1 MACITLVVIITQT
14 PTSMKSFRNL
24 LLALLSIAM
33 VYEIFNTFYKPAIL
47 LPLPIFIP
55 VIPISSVTDALNSFG
70 PYISMIYMTLTM
82 DLLLCMIIQRYFT
95 MSNHVVSHP
104 KHLEKC
110 VYGMVLITNFIMVVM
125 LITSNFIGDRLNE
138 QDTLIFIQ
146 KHIIDWE
153 NLLSMIKNPSVIT
166 GFLRADVSAIFKR
179 YYTIAYGISRVFTFI
194 FFTRLNM
201 KIVFGTNETP
211 QNRKQHQMIIR
222 LLKFEF
228 FAALFL
234 IIIPTSL
241 FVCVMAF
248 QIPNPMLPM
257 YCALVIKLYPPLDII
272 LTMFLIKPYRTF
284 VKKVIFKIC
293 RLKSASVSDGSS
305 TPKNNNAKYDVP
317 NRP

>member
-1 MACITLVVIITQT
+1 
-14 PTSMKSFRNL
+14 
-24 LLALLSIAM
+24 
-33 VYEIFNTFYKPAIL
+33 
-47 LPLPIFIP
+47 
-55 VIPISSVTDALNSFG
+55 
-70 PYISMIYMTLTM
+70 MIYMSLTI

-95 MSNHVVSHP
+95 MSKNVVSHP

-110 VYGMVLITNFIMVVM
+110 VYGMVFITNFIMVVM

-146 KHIIDWE
+146 KNIIDWE
-153 NLLSMIKNPSVIT
+153 NLLLMVKNPSVIT

-228 FAALFL
+228 LAVLFL
-234 IIIPTSL
+234 IIIPTSI
-241 FVCVMAF
+241 FVCVMAVR
-248 QIPNPMLPM
+248 IPNPMIPM
-257 YCALVIKLYPPLDII
+257 YCA
-272 LTMFLIKPYRTF
+272 
-284 VKKVIFKIC
+284 
-293 RLKSASVSDGSS
+293 
-305 TPKNNNAKYDVP
+305 
-317 NRP
+317 

>member
-1 MACITLVVIITQT
+1 
-14 PTSMKSFRNL
+14 
-24 LLALLSIAM
+24 
-33 VYEIFNTFYKPAIL
+33 
-47 LPLPIFIP
+47 
-55 VIPISSVTDALNSFG
+55 
-70 PYISMIYMTLTM
+70 MIYMSLTI
-82 DLLLCMIIQRYFT
+82 DLLLCMVIQRYFA
-95 MSNHVVSHP
+95 MSKNVVSHP

-110 VYGMVLITNFIMVVM
+110 VYGMVFITNFIMVVM

-153 NLLSMIKNPSVIT
+153 SLLSMVKNPSVIT

-179 YYTIAYGISRVFTFI
+179 YYTMAYGISRVFAFI

-201 KIVFGTNETP
+201 KIIYGTNETP

-228 FAALFL
+228 LAALFL
-234 IIIPTSL
+234 IIIPTSI
-241 FVCVMAF
+241 FVCVMAVR
-248 QIPNPMLPM
+248 IPNPMIPL

-284 VKKVIFKIC
+284 VKKVIFKIF
-293 RLKSASVSDGSS
+293 RYKSASVSDDSS
-305 TPKNNNAKYDVP
+305 TPRINNAKYDAP
-317 NRP
+317 NQI